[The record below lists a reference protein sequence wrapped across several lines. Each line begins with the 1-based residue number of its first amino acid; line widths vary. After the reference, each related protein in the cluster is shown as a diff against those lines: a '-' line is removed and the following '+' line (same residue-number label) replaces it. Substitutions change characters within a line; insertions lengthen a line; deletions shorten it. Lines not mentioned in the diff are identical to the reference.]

1 MQGVPEIL
9 SNCLKNNT
17 QKDPQDSFKLNTS
30 KPKQEG
36 FPRFFQT
43 TSKTRFNGFPTLFQ
57 IASKIKQGFPR
68 FFYIA

>member
-30 KPKQEG
+30 KTKQKG
-36 FPRFFQT
+36 YPRFFQT
-43 TSKTRFNGFPTLFQ
+43 TSKTKHICDPVNSFRQLQKPGTNDP
-57 IASKIKQGFPR
+57 
-68 FFYIA
+68 